1 MNKQPT
7 LETKLADWTS
17 AFYSM
22 SNKHSQEAQILK
34 ELANNLREKIQE
46 GMVIIPGRA

>member
-7 LETKLADWTS
+7 VETKLADWTS

-22 SNKHSQEAQILK
+22 SNKESSEAQILK
-34 ELANNLREKIQE
+34 ELVNNLRKKIHE
-46 GMVIIPGRA
+46 GMVIIPGRI